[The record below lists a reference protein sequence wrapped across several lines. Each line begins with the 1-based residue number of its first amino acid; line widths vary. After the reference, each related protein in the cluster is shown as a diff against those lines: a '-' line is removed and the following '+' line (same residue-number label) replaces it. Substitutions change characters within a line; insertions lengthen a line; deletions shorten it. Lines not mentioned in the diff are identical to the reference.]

1 MLRGDE
7 PRSVFRLG
15 ARQCGRAFSCNL
27 DLRIR
32 EEESETRA
40 ARRVGARRAR
50 VGFRVVRARFGDGA
64 PPRRIHSR
72 IHSPRARSYH
82 HNVRITTTRLRGR
95 ERARTRALRAL
106 VRAVSALRR
115 QTRRARRA
123 RARRR
128 VSPQPPQ
135 VLPSVVEG
143 VSSPLQFPTQHL
155 QPSLGREIE
164 HRRRFRSRARAGR
177 VDAPRRASVVGL
189 TAGREKHRPRDVCF
203 PTDARWREDVGV
215 PRRERALQPTHRL
228 LEVATHGVHELAA
241 HDVASPRR
249 LDAHRAESPLHRGAH
264 AETPRRTVWGWNLN
278 AFCARRGICSED
290 LEKWSLEC
298 GVDQ

>member
-1 MLRGDE
+1 MCVYVKRRTCETFARG
-7 PRSVFRLG
+7 
-15 ARQCGRAFSCNL
+15 
-27 DLRIR
+27 
-32 EEESETRA
+32 SET
-40 ARRVGARRAR
+40 ARRLLGSAEADPRRRAR
-50 VGFRVVRARFGDGA
+50 VRTHRPLVVHA
-64 PPRRIHSR
+64 
-72 IHSPRARSYH
+72 
-82 HNVRITTTRLRGR
+82 VRITTTRLFVEVCCLCMYHSKHLSLVRFTFS
-95 ERARTRALRAL
+95 RAPRAL

-115 QTRRARRA
+115 QTRRARA
-123 RARRR
+123 RGR

-155 QPSLGREIE
+155 QPSLGRDIE

-278 AFCARRGICSED
+278 AFVRPARNFGENSGEVD
-290 LEKWSLEC
+290 S

>member
-1 MLRGDE
+1 MMRAPVSASLARVSGTA
-7 PRSVFRLG
+7 RRLG
-15 ARQCGRAFSCNL
+15 GSVRGS
-27 DLRIR
+27 
-32 EEESETRA
+32 
-40 ARRVGARRAR
+40 ARRAR
-50 VGFRVVRARFGDGA
+50 VRTHRPLV
-64 PPRRIHSR
+64 IH
-72 IHSPRARSYH
+72 RSYH
-82 HNVRITTTRLRGR
+82 YDASS
-95 ERARTRALRAL
+95 RARTRALRAL

-123 RARRR
+123 RARGR

-155 QPSLGREIE
+155 QPSLGRDIE

-278 AFCARRGICSED
+278 AFVRPARNFGENSGEVD
-290 LEKWSLEC
+290 S